1 MAAQPRTF
9 FRVVKTDPPRL
20 EDFVSND
27 AKGLTPPDERAETL
41 RVWSGI
47 SVYAT
52 AAQAR
57 RMARR
62 YTGHGDYIAVLR
74 ITDDSTIRVERT
86 LNRPGHHTLWAPPA
100 ELLESVIAVEPL

>member
-20 EDFVSND
+20 EDLVSND
-27 AKGLTPPDERAETL
+27 AKGMTPPDERAEIL

-57 RMARR
+57 PMARGLCPM
-62 YTGHGDYIAVLR
+62 TSV
-74 ITDDSTIRVERT
+74 
-86 LNRPGHHTLWAPPA
+86 P
-100 ELLESVIAVEPL
+100 LLIL